1 MNMKKNNRV
10 WNIISWAVLALLIV
24 AEGVAVYQ
32 IWKLK
37 MLPGKYF
44 SVLLAVIAVITLLLV
59 TLLFQKRG
67 RYQKKARH
75 GKQIVGWI
83 LSLVIIC
90 GCFFGGGAV
99 ARLNETMSAITSV
112 STVNVLLDV
121 YVRSD
126 DPAQYINDCGDYVF
140 GVVESEDTEQVRSA
154 VEDIESVLGSGIE
167 TKNYDNVFS
176 MVDGLYAD
184 EVDVIIMNSSYV
196 DILGEL
202 DEYSDFSEKVRLIH
216 EHVAQKVV
224 IQLPTQEQEEKKGD
238 ITEEP
243 FLLYISGNDARKTLL
258 ANGGSDVNI
267 LLAVNPVEK
276 QILMVSTPRDYFV
289 ANPAGDNALDKL
301 SHCGL
306 AGIENSVQAI
316 NQLYGQSIDYYAKIN
331 FSGFKTLVDAVG
343 GVTIYSDVAFSS
355 AHGVTIQKGEN
366 HLNGT
371 QALAFV
377 RERKALAGGDNDRGK
392 NQMKVIT
399 AMINQ
404 LSAGTLIANY
414 TDILNSLD
422 GMFATSIPA
431 EDIAKLVSMQLS
443 DMASWDVLSYA
454 VTGDN
459 GHDQPWA
466 LNGLFAY
473 VMYPHEE
480 KVEFASGLIDRVL
493 SGEVLTEED
502 LIMSE

>member
-1 MNMKKNNRV
+1 MKKSNRV
-10 WNIISWAVLALLIV
+10 WNVISWVIFALLIA
-24 AEGVAVYQ
+24 AEGLAVYQ
-32 IWKLK
+32 IWKLN

-44 SVLLAVIAVITLLLV
+44 TMLLAVFAVVTLLLV
-59 TLLFQKRG
+59 TLLFQRRG
-67 RYQKKARH
+67 KYQQARH
-75 GKQIVGWI
+75 GKQIVGWL

-99 ARLNETMSAITSV
+99 ARLNETMAAITSV

-126 DPAQYINDCGDYVF
+126 DPAQYINDCTGYVF
-140 GVVESEDTEQVRSA
+140 GVVESEDPEQLQSA
-154 VEDIESVLGSGIE
+154 VEDIESVLESSIQ
-167 TKNYDNVFS
+167 TMNYTNVFA
-176 MVDGLYAD
+176 MVDALYTG
-184 EVDVIIMNSSYV
+184 EVDAMIMNASYV

-202 DEYSDFSEKVRLIH
+202 EEYSDFSGKVRLVH

-224 IQLPTQEQEEKKGD
+224 IQLPAKEPQEEKKGS

-243 FLLYISGNDARKTLL
+243 FLLYISGNDSRKALL

-267 LLAVNPVEK
+267 MLAVNPVEK

-289 ANPAGDNALDKL
+289 ENPAGNNARDKL

-343 GVTIYSDVAFSS
+343 GVKVYVERGFTSS
-355 AHGVTIQKGEN
+355 GGVTFYQGEN
-366 HLNGT
+366 HLNGN

-377 RERKALAGGDNDRGK
+377 RERKALPGGDNDRGK

-414 TDILNSLD
+414 TSILDSLD

-466 LNGLFAY
+466 LNGLYAY

-480 KVEFASGLIDRVL
+480 KVAFASGLIDRVL
-493 SGEVLTEED
+493 SGEVLTEAD
-502 LIMSE
+502 LVME